1 MLVRGTASLLV
12 VCTILLRVCILDLC
26 LMGSCSLLLGLSFPR
41 VISILAV
48 GLLLVQ
54 ELDLLLL
61 FGFLLLLQFLL
72 HRLLLLV
79 LKLPFSL
86 LTLDDRVAHHLRS
99 QKVDVVVANK
109 VLDGFTAVVNLTQ
122 LNEERN
128 QVEQLLV
135 FHIVVP

>member
-1 MLVRGTASLLV
+1 M
-12 VCTILLRVCILDLC
+12 
-26 LMGSCSLLLGLSFPR
+26 
-41 VISILAV
+41 
-48 GLLLVQ
+48 
-54 ELDLLLL
+54 
-61 FGFLLLLQFLL
+61 
-72 HRLLLLV
+72 